1 MSANPLKQL
10 LRVAVATAMAGAGL
24 AFVSAA
30 TPASATTPCTRT
42 YSAAPA
48 APIKDFQ
55 VTSSVINVP
64 EDGLVV
70 TDANVT
76 VNITHTFDGDLSI
89 FAQSETDA
97 GVVRGGSFLSNQEGS
112 SGANFTNTVFDS
124 DAPTYIGDGTAP
136 FTGSFFPESGLTAL
150 NGFAGGQ
157 YRLTVADNS
166 SGDVGTLDSWSVTLT
181 YATCDVDGDGIDVPP
196 DACPTLAG
204 VAPSGC
210 PSATGALTAKYKHG
224 KFKGTL
230 SSSNAACKASRA
242 VTIFK
247 VRSGPDKR
255 VGIATTRSDGTY
267 RLKRAKHAGRYYAW
281 TPRVVVANAAD
292 CAGAQSATFRIR

>member
-1 MSANPLKQL
+1 LSANPLKQV
-10 LRVAVATAMAGAGL
+10 LRIVVATALAGAGI
-24 AFVSAA
+24 AAVSAA
-30 TPASATTPCTRT
+30 TPASATAPCTRT

-97 GVVRGGSFLSNQEGS
+97 GTVRGGAFLSNQEGS
-112 SGANFTNTVFDS
+112 SGDNFTNTVFDD
-124 DAPTYIGDGTAP
+124 DAATYIGDGTAP
-136 FTGSFFPESGLTAL
+136 FTGSFTGESGLAAL

-157 YRLTVADNS
+157 YRLTVSDAN
-166 SGDVGTLDSWSVTLT
+166 SGDVGTLDSWAVTLT
-181 YATCDVDGDGIDVPP
+181 YASCDPDHDGIDVPP
-196 DACPTLAG
+196 DACPAIAG

-210 PSATGALTAKYKHG
+210 PLATGSLTAKYRHG

-230 SSSNAACKASRA
+230 SSSNAACKGSRA

-247 VRSGPDKR
+247 VRAGADKR
-255 VGIATTRSDGTY
+255 VGMATTASDGTY
-267 RLKRAKHAGRYYAW
+267 KLKRAKHAGKYYAT

-292 CAGAQSATFRIR
+292 CSAAQSATFRVR